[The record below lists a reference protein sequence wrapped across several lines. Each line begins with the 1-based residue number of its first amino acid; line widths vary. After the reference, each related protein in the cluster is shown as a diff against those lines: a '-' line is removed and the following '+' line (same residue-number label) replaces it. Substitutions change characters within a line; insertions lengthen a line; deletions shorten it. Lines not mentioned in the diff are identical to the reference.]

1 MTPRTVSAP
10 KRHRLSFRN
19 AIGLVCPYLLILFAS
34 LLFCGQT
41 VSQETSTEPKPLR
54 IDFTPLIGYRSSIAF
69 PTVQGLQT
77 NASGAVL
84 AERPSYG
91 FSVGMRLNEEDVVE
105 LRWARQESDL
115 RFTGSG
121 LLSTAVVLHQV
132 HLDCTHEF
140 IMDTWPIW
148 VRPYVIGSV
157 GGTHLDGGNSAAFT
171 RFSFG
176 LGTGLKV
183 YFNRHVGLRF
193 QVEWLPIVVNPEVG
207 AFVCGAGC
215 VVHLSATAVSQGE
228 IVAGPLFRF

>member
-1 MTPRTVSAP
+1 MTLHTLSLRRRHRSGFRDAAP
-10 KRHRLSFRN
+10 KART
-19 AIGLVCPYLLILFAS
+19 YLLM
-34 LLFCGQT
+34 LLGCLLCCGEMA
-41 VSQETSTEPKPLR
+41 SQETAEPKPLR
-54 IDFTPLIGYRSSIAF
+54 IDFTPLIGYRSSVTF
-69 PTVQGLQT
+69 PTVQGLQA

-84 AERPSYG
+84 AQKPSYG
-91 FSVGMRLNEEDVVE
+91 FSLGFRLNEEDVVE
-105 LRWARQESDL
+105 LRWARQDSDI
-115 RFTGSG
+115 RFTGTG
-121 LLSTAVVLHQV
+121 LPPTRVILHQV

-148 VRPYVIGSV
+148 VRPYIIGSV
-157 GGTHLDGGNSAAFT
+157 GGTHLDGGNNAAFT

-183 YFNRHVGLRF
+183 YFSRHVGLRF